1 MTGLQ
6 IAALF
11 LFVLGYG
18 AITFEHRWRTHKSGV
33 GLALAGV
40 LWLLVAVSGID
51 REHLT
56 HAVEIAGAE
65 VFGLITF
72 LLAAMTLVEVMLHFG
87 FFDVLQEKLSK
98 RGFDARKQFLLIA
111 VLTFFLSALLD
122 NLTVTIIMI
131 QIARRFYK
139 GEFLYPVAAGIVV
152 AANAGGAWSPIGDV
166 TTIMLWLAEKFSAVE
181 VITQAIIP
189 SMVLAGVSVALISRH
204 IPKEPL
210 EETELKRDGLTRVKK
225 LIIGTAFAS
234 FTLPIGMNFIGLP
247 PYMGLL
253 LGLGLVW
260 LMIEVSQHPQIAKL
274 DGETR
279 VEAMLSKTDL
289 ASIKFFIGI
298 LMAVSAL
305 GTLGVLEHIS
315 TLAFGEDPTFNRLI
329 LGNSALG
336 LFSAIV
342 DNVPLTAIAI
352 DIIHTTD
359 SAIWVML
366 ALAVGTGGSALVI
379 GSAAGVVAMGMVRGL
394 SFGRYMRIATVP
406 VLAGY
411 VAGIAA
417 WYVQYLLIT

>member
-1 MTGLQ
+1 MTTLQ
-6 IAALF
+6 IVALALF
-11 LFVLGYG
+11 VFGYA
-18 AITFEHRWRTHKSGV
+18 AITLEHRWRTHKSGV

-40 LWLLVAVSGID
+40 LWLLVATSGIERD
-51 REHLT
+51 HLS
-56 HAVEIAGAE
+56 HAIEIAGAE
-65 VFGLITF
+65 VFGLIVF

-98 RGFDARKQFLLIA
+98 RGLDARKQFLLIA

-139 GEFLYPVAAGIVV
+139 GELLYPVAAGIVV

-166 TTIMLWLAEKFSAVE
+166 TTIMLWLAEKFSAVDI
-181 VITQAIIP
+181 ITQAIIP
-189 SMVLAGVSVALISRH
+189 AMVLAGVSVALIARH
-204 IPKEPL
+204 VPKEPL
-210 EETELKRDGLTRVKK
+210 EKTELKRDGLTRVKK
-225 LIIGTAFAS
+225 IIIGMAFAS
-234 FTLPIGMNFIGLP
+234 FTLPIGMNLIGLP

-298 LMAVSAL
+298 LLAVSAL
-305 GTLGVLEHIS
+305 ATLGVLEHIS
-315 TLAFGEDPTFNRLI
+315 TLAFGADPSFNRLI
-329 LGNSALG
+329 MGNSMLG

-352 DIIHTTD
+352 DVIHVHD
-359 SAIWVML
+359 PAVWVML

-394 SFGRYMRIATVP
+394 NFGRYMKIATVP
-406 VLAGY
+406 VLIGY
-411 VAGIAA
+411 VAGIAT
-417 WYVQYLLIT
+417 WYLQHLLIS